1 MFKKENNETI
11 DNRKVNE
18 LVSAGRKFVH
28 LAYVLLAIL
37 ACYALTILL
46 KEWQIMKFIKTI
58 LSILSPLFIGL
69 LFAWLFD
76 PAVRYFKRKGIKRGM
91 GTAIVYFIFL
101 GLFSI
106 VLGMI
111 VPMLSEQINDF
122 AKTIPQIFDSIKG
135 WIDGIFDNLQTIEG
149 FDAISVKNEIFTNI
163 ENVGTN
169 LTKSLPS
176 ILVNTLTALFSGIG
190 NILIGLIIGFYLLI
204 SFDNIDD
211 LFEFLPKRMQKDSKN
226 LIHEINTSFRKF
238 VQGALLDSSLIFV
251 VSSVALSLV
260 GLKAP
265 LLFGIFCG
273 LTNVIPYAGPYIG
286 GAPAV
291 IVGFSQ
297 SPTTGILVLLVIAV
311 IQFIEGNFFQPLI
324 MSKTTKLHPVTIML
338 GLLIFGHYL
347 GIVGMLISTPI
358 IAACK
363 AVFLYFD
370 EKYDLLNFNWGIY
383 GKEN

>member
-28 LAYVLLAIL
+28 LAYILLVIL
-37 ACYALTILL
+37 ACYAFTILL
-46 KEWQIMKFIKTI
+46 KEWRIMNFIKTI

-91 GTAIVYFIFL
+91 GTAITYFIFL
-101 GLFSI
+101 GVISI
-106 VLGMI
+106 ILGMI

-149 FDAISVKNEIFTNI
+149 FDAISVKNEIFMNI
-163 ENVGTN
+163 ENIGTN

-226 LIHEINTSFRKF
+226 LIHEINSSFRKF

-370 EKYDLLNFNWGIY
+370 EKYDLLNFN
-383 GKEN
+383 

>member
-28 LAYVLLAIL
+28 LAYILLVIL
-37 ACYALTILL
+37 ACYAFTILL
-46 KEWQIMKFIKTI
+46 KEWRIMNFIKTI

-101 GLFSI
+101 GIFSI

-149 FDAISVKNEIFTNI
+149 FDAISVKNEIFMNI
-163 ENVGTN
+163 ENIGTN

-370 EKYDLLNFNWGIY
+370 EKYDLLNFN
-383 GKEN
+383 